1 MANADQQV
9 FTPEELKQI
18 KMHEM
23 LMAEQTLRS
32 SNNRSA
38 AANAR
43 AQADAAASRADANM
57 RAQASLDQREKE
69 NLRATALARQKHL
82 DSMAL
87 TREKS
92 AREGEILAKRAE
104 QERIMNEMKMGGK
117 KRIDAFKARGSD
129 PIHWGS
135 VFKWVDRAD
144 PNYLDQQH
152 VPKR

>member
-1 MANADQQV
+1 MADLYDALTDQQKQ
-9 FTPEELKQI
+9 ELI
-18 KMHEM
+18 YRREM
-23 LMAEQTLRS
+23 LKEAQDRA
-32 SNNRSA
+32 NFNSA
-38 AANAR
+38 ALHR
-43 AQADAAASRADANM
+43 TASRAQSRASAIDANL

-69 NLRATALARQKHL
+69 NLRATGLARQKHL

-87 TREKS
+87 AREKA

-144 PNYLDQQH
+144 PNYLDQPH

>member
-1 MANADQQV
+1 MADLYDSLTAQQKQ
-9 FTPEELKQI
+9 ELIYRKQMFDEAS
-18 KMHEM
+18 KKAAHNQS
-23 LMAEQTLRS
+23 MAATAGSR
-32 SNNRSA
+32 
-38 AANAR
+38 
-43 AQADAAASRADANM
+43 ADAAASRADANM

-104 QERIMNEMKMGGK
+104 QERIMNEMKMGGR

-144 PNYLDQQH
+144 PNYLDQPH